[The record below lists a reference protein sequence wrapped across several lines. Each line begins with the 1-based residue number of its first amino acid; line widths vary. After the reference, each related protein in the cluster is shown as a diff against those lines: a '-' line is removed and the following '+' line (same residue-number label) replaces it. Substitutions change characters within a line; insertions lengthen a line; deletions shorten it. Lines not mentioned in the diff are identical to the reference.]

1 MKKTMTLGVLILGWV
16 FAAQAEGG
24 KIKGYMFGDY
34 YYVLAADEADA
45 KQPHKRNAFQF
56 RRLYFTYQKDI
67 AADFAIRFRL
77 EAKDAGFAQGAKMEP
92 FVKHGYLQWKKGLGD
107 ADVYLGLS
115 GTPTWAVAEKV
126 WGYRSIA
133 KTVLD
138 WNKIGSSADLGA
150 ALKGAAGQL
159 SYHLMVGNGPG
170 QKPEDDH
177 GKKFYGSLS
186 FKAVD
191 RLVLEGY
198 ADFNAR
204 PAGRNERT
212 FKGFVGWQGA
222 KGKVGLEAFSRTN
235 EQAGAG
241 GEDQVIDGVSAF
253 GSLPLSAAFKGF
265 GRVDAVSYDAEDT
278 TDLLF
283 IAGLDYSPATDV
295 HLMPNVLIE
304 SPDGRG
310 CQCPRTADLFLQI
323 LALL

>member
-1 MKKTMTLGVLILGWV
+1 MKKMVTLGVLILGWV
-16 FAAQAEGG
+16 FAAQAAEG
-24 KIKGYMFGDY
+24 KLKGYMFGDY
-34 YYVLAADEADA
+34 YYVLAADEADV
-45 KQPHKRNAFQF
+45 KQPHKRNAFRF
-56 RRLYFTYQKDI
+56 RRVYFTYQKDI
-67 AADFAIRFRL
+67 ATDFAVRFRL

-92 FVKHGYLQWKKGLGD
+92 FVKHGYFQWKQGLGD
-107 ADVYLGLS
+107 ADIYLGLS

-150 ALKGAAGQL
+150 ALKGTAGQL
-159 SYHLMVGNGPG
+159 NYHLMVGNGPG

-186 FKAVD
+186 FKAAD

-222 KGKVGLEAFSRTN
+222 KGKVGLEVFSRTN

-241 GEDQVIDGVSAF
+241 GEDQVITGVSAF
-253 GSLPLSAAFKGF
+253 GSLPLSTALKGF
-265 GRVDAVSYDAEDT
+265 GRVDAVSHDAED
-278 TDLLF
+278 DRDWLF
-283 IAGLDYSPATDV
+283 IAGLDYSPAKAV

-304 SPDGRG
+304 SPVDEDANVQGRL
-310 CQCPRTADLFLQI
+310 TFFYKF
-323 LALL
+323 

>member
-16 FAAQAEGG
+16 FAARAEGG
-24 KIKGYMFGDY
+24 TIKGVMFGEY
-34 YYVLAADEADA
+34 YYILAADETDA
-45 KQPHKRNAFQF
+45 KQPRKRNAFRF

-67 AADFAIRFRL
+67 ATDFAIRFRL

-177 GKKFYGSLS
+177 GKKVYGSLS
-186 FKAVD
+186 FKAAE

-222 KGKVGLEAFSRTN
+222 KGKVGLEVFSRTN
-235 EQAGAG
+235 ELAGDN
-241 GEDQVIDGVSAF
+241 GEDQVIDGISAF
-253 GSLPLSAAFKGF
+253 GSLPLSAALKGF
-265 GRVDAVSYDAEDT
+265 GRVDAVSHDAEDDR
-278 TDLLF
+278 DLLF
-283 IAGLDYSPATDV
+283 IAGFDYAAAKAV
-295 HLMPNVLIE
+295 HLMPNVIVE
-304 SPDGRG
+304 SSTGRDANVQG
-310 CQCPRTADLFLQI
+310 RLTFFCKF
-323 LALL
+323 

>member
-1 MKKTMTLGVLILGWV
+1 MKKMMTLGVLILGWV
-16 FAAQAEGG
+16 FAARAEGG
-24 KIKGYMFGDY
+24 TIKGVMFVEY
-34 YYVLAADEADA
+34 YYILAADEADT
-45 KQPHKRNAFQF
+45 KQPLKRNAFQF
-56 RRLYFTYQKDI
+56 RRMYFTYQKDV
-67 AADFAIRFRL
+67 ATDFAIRFRL
-77 EAKDAGFAQGAKMEP
+77 EAKDAGFAQGSKMEP

-107 ADVYLGLS
+107 ADIYLGLS

-126 WGYRSIA
+126 WGYRSVA

-170 QKPEDDH
+170 QKSEDDH

-186 FKAVD
+186 FKAAD
-191 RLVLEGY
+191 RLILEGY

-222 KGKVGLEAFSRTN
+222 KSKVGLEVFSRTN
-235 EQAGAG
+235 ELAGAG
-241 GEDQVIDGVSAF
+241 GEDQVLTGVSAF
-253 GSLPLSAAFKGF
+253 GSLPLGAAFKGF
-265 GRVDAVSYDAEDT
+265 GRFDAISHDAEDT

-283 IAGLDYSPATDV
+283 ITGLDYSAAKAV
-295 HLMPNVLIE
+295 HLMPNVIVE
-304 SPDGRG
+304 SSSDRDANVQGRLTFF
-310 CQCPRTADLFLQI
+310 CKF
-323 LALL
+323 

>member
-24 KIKGYMFGDY
+24 KIKGVMFGEY
-34 YYVLAADEADA
+34 YYVLAADGTDA
-45 KQPHKRNAFQF
+45 KQPRKRNAFRF

-67 AADFAIRFRL
+67 ATDFAIRFRL

-107 ADVYLGLS
+107 ADIYLGLS
-115 GTPTWAVAEKV
+115 GTPIWAVAEKV

-159 SYHLMVGNGPG
+159 RYHLMVGNGPG

-186 FKAVD
+186 FKTAD
-191 RLVLEGY
+191 RLILEGY
-198 ADFNAR
+198 ADFNAK

-222 KGKVGLEAFSRTN
+222 KGAAGVEVFSRTH
-235 EQAGAG
+235 ERAGAG
-241 GEDQVIDGVSAF
+241 GEDQVITGISTF

-265 GRVDAVSYDAEDT
+265 GRFDAVSHDAEDDR
-278 TDLLF
+278 DLLF
-283 IAGLDYSPATDV
+283 IAGLDYAAAKAV
-295 HLMPNVLIE
+295 HLMPNVIVE
-304 SPDGRG
+304 SSTGRDANVQG
-310 CQCPRTADLFLQI
+310 RLTFFCKF
-323 LALL
+323 

>member
-1 MKKTMTLGVLILGWV
+1 MKKMMTLGVLILGWV
-16 FAAQAEGG
+16 FAARAEGG
-24 KIKGYMFGDY
+24 TIKGVMFGEY
-34 YYVLAADEADA
+34 YYILAADEADT
-45 KQPHKRNAFQF
+45 KQPLKRNAFQF
-56 RRLYFTYQKDI
+56 RRMYFTYQKDI
-67 AADFAIRFRL
+67 ATDFAIRFRL
-77 EAKDAGFAQGAKMEP
+77 EAKDAGFAQGSKMEP

-107 ADVYLGLS
+107 ADIYLGLS

-126 WGYRSIA
+126 WGYRSVA

-170 QKPEDDH
+170 QKSEDDH

-186 FKAVD
+186 FKAAD
-191 RLVLEGY
+191 RLILEGY

-222 KGKVGLEAFSRTN
+222 KSKVGLEAFSRTN

-241 GEDQVIDGVSAF
+241 GEDQVLTGVSAF
-253 GSLPLSAAFKGF
+253 GSLPLGAAFKGF
-265 GRVDAVSYDAEDT
+265 GRFDAISHDAEDT

-283 IAGLDYSPATDV
+283 ITGLDYSAAKAV
-295 HLMPNVLIE
+295 HLMPNVIVE
-304 SPDGRG
+304 SSSDRDANVQGRLTFF
-310 CQCPRTADLFLQI
+310 CKF
-323 LALL
+323 

>member
-16 FAAQAEGG
+16 FAARAEGG
-24 KIKGYMFGDY
+24 TIKGVMFGEY
-34 YYVLAADEADA
+34 YYILAADETDA
-45 KQPHKRNAFQF
+45 KQPRKRNAFRF

-67 AADFAIRFRL
+67 ATDFAIRFRL

-107 ADVYLGLS
+107 ADIYLGLS

-159 SYHLMVGNGPG
+159 NYHLMVGNGPG

-186 FKAVD
+186 FKAAD
-191 RLVLEGY
+191 RLILEGY
-198 ADFNAR
+198 ADFNAK

-241 GEDQVIDGVSAF
+241 GEDQVITGVSAF
-253 GSLPLSAAFKGF
+253 GSLPLSAALKGF
-265 GRVDAVSYDAEDT
+265 GRFDAVSHDAEDDR
-278 TDLLF
+278 DLLF
-283 IAGLDYSPATDV
+283 IAGLDYAAAKAV
-295 HLMPNVLIE
+295 HLMPNVIVE
-304 SPDGRG
+304 SSTGRDANVQG
-310 CQCPRTADLFLQI
+310 RLTFFCKF
-323 LALL
+323 

>member
-1 MKKTMTLGVLILGWV
+1 MKKTMASVVLMLGWV
-16 FAAQAEGG
+16 FAAQAQEG

-34 YYVLAADEADA
+34 YYVLAADETDT
-45 KQPHKRNAFQF
+45 KRPPKRNAFQF
-56 RRLYFTYQKDI
+56 RRLYLTYQSDI
-67 AADFAIRFRL
+67 ATDFAIRLRL
-77 EAKDAGFAQGAKMEP
+77 EAKDAGFAQGSKMEP
-92 FVKHGYLQWKKGLGD
+92 FVKHGYLQWKEGIGD
-107 ADVYLGLS
+107 ADIYLGLS

-126 WGYRSIA
+126 WGYRSVA

-150 ALKGAAGQL
+150 ALKGAAGRL
-159 SYHLMVGNGPG
+159 RYHLMVGNGTG
-170 QKPEDDH
+170 QGPEEDH

-186 FKAVD
+186 FKAAD

-222 KGKVGLEAFSRTN
+222 KGAAGVEVFSRTH
-235 EQAGAG
+235 ERAGDSD
-241 GEDQVIDGVSAF
+241 EDHVITGVSAF

-265 GRVDAVSYDAEDT
+265 GRVDAVARDAEDT
-278 TDLLF
+278 TNWLF
-283 IAGLDYSPATDV
+283 IAGLDYSAAATV

-304 SPDGRG
+304 SPDGRDANVQG
-310 CQCPRTADLFLQI
+310 RLTFFYKF
-323 LALL
+323 

>member
-16 FAAQAEGG
+16 FAARAEGG
-24 KIKGYMFGDY
+24 AIKGVMFGEY
-34 YYVLAADEADA
+34 YYILAADETDA
-45 KQPHKRNAFQF
+45 KQPRKRNAFRF

-67 AADFAIRFRL
+67 ATDFAIRFRL
-77 EAKDAGFAQGAKMEP
+77 EAKDAGFAQGSKMEP
-92 FVKHGYLQWKKGLGD
+92 FVKHGYLQWKEGIGD
-107 ADVYLGLS
+107 ADIYLGLS

-186 FKAVD
+186 FKAAE

-222 KGKVGLEAFSRTN
+222 KGKVGLEVFSRTN
-235 EQAGAG
+235 ELAGDN

-253 GSLPLSAAFKGF
+253 GSLPLSAALKGF
-265 GRVDAVSYDAEDT
+265 GRVDAVGYDAEDDR
-278 TDLLF
+278 DLLF
-283 IAGLDYSPATDV
+283 IAGLDYAAAKAV
-295 HLMPNVLIE
+295 HLMPNVIVE
-304 SPDGRG
+304 SSTSRDANVQGRLTFF
-310 CQCPRTADLFLQI
+310 CKF
-323 LALL
+323 

>member
-1 MKKTMTLGVLILGWV
+1 MKRTVTFAFLILGWV

-24 KIKGYMFGDY
+24 KIKGVMFGDY

-45 KQPHKRNAFQF
+45 KQPSKRNAFRF
-56 RRLYFTYQKDI
+56 RRLYFTYQKDV
-67 AADFAIRFRL
+67 ATDFAIRFRL

-159 SYHLMVGNGPG
+159 NYHLMVGNGTG

-186 FKAVD
+186 FKAAD
-191 RLVLEGY
+191 RLILEGY
-198 ADFNAR
+198 ADFNAK
-204 PAGRNERT
+204 PTDRNERT

-222 KGKVGLEAFSRTN
+222 KGKVGLEVFSRTN

-241 GEDQVIDGVSAF
+241 GEDQILTGISAF
-253 GSLPLSAAFKGF
+253 GSLPLSAAIKSF
-265 GRVDAVSYDAEDT
+265 GRFDAVSHDADDT

-283 IAGLDYSPATDV
+283 IAGLDYSAATNV
-295 HLMPNVLIE
+295 HLMPNVIVE
-304 SPDGRG
+304 SPADRDANVQGRLTFF
-310 CQCPRTADLFLQI
+310 CKF
-323 LALL
+323 

>member
-16 FAAQAEGG
+16 FAARAEGG
-24 KIKGYMFGDY
+24 TIKGVMFGEY
-34 YYVLAADEADA
+34 YYILAADETDA
-45 KQPHKRNAFQF
+45 KQPRKRNAFQF

-186 FKAVD
+186 FKAAD
-191 RLVLEGY
+191 RLILEGY
-198 ADFNAR
+198 ADFNAK

-241 GEDQVIDGVSAF
+241 GEDQVITGVSAF

-265 GRVDAVSYDAEDT
+265 GRVDAVSYDAEDDR
-278 TDLLF
+278 DLLF
-283 IAGLDYSPATDV
+283 IAGLDYAAAKAV
-295 HLMPNVLIE
+295 HLMPNVIVE
-304 SPDGRG
+304 SSTGRDANVQG
-310 CQCPRTADLFLQI
+310 RLTFFCKF
-323 LALL
+323 

>member
-1 MKKTMTLGVLILGWV
+1 MKKMMTLGVLILGWV
-16 FAAQAEGG
+16 FAARAEGG
-24 KIKGYMFGDY
+24 TIKGVMFGEY
-34 YYVLAADEADA
+34 YYILAADEADT
-45 KQPHKRNAFQF
+45 KQPLKRNAFQF
-56 RRLYFTYQKDI
+56 RRMYFTYQKDI
-67 AADFAIRFRL
+67 ATDFAIRFRL
-77 EAKDAGFAQGAKMEP
+77 EAKDAGFAQGSKMEP

-107 ADVYLGLS
+107 ADIYLGLS

-126 WGYRSIA
+126 WGYRSVA

-170 QKPEDDH
+170 QKSEDDH

-186 FKAVD
+186 FKAAD
-191 RLVLEGY
+191 RLILEGY

-222 KGKVGLEAFSRTN
+222 KSKVGLEAFSRTN

-241 GEDQVIDGVSAF
+241 GEDQVLTGISAF
-253 GSLPLSAAFKGF
+253 GSLPLGAAFKGF
-265 GRVDAVSYDAEDT
+265 GRFDAISHDAEDT

-283 IAGLDYSPATDV
+283 ITGLDYSAAKAV
-295 HLMPNVLIE
+295 HLMPNVIVE
-304 SPDGRG
+304 SSSDRDANVQGRLTFF
-310 CQCPRTADLFLQI
+310 CKF
-323 LALL
+323 

>member
-1 MKKTMTLGVLILGWV
+1 MKKKMTFVTLMLGWV
-16 FAAQAEGG
+16 FAAQAQEVA
-24 KIKGYMFGDY
+24 IKGLMFGDY

-45 KQPHKRNAFQF
+45 RQPRKRNAFQF
-56 RRLYFTYQKDI
+56 RRMYLTCQRDV
-67 AADFAIRFRL
+67 ATDFAIRFRL

-92 FVKHGYLQWKKGLGD
+92 FVKHGYVQWKEGIGD
-107 ADVYLGLS
+107 ADIYLGLS

-133 KTVLD
+133 KTALD

-159 SYHLMVGNGPG
+159 NYHLMIGNGPG

-186 FKAVD
+186 FKAAD
-191 RLVLEGY
+191 RLILEGY
-198 ADFNAR
+198 ADFNAKL
-204 PAGRNERT
+204 AGRNERT

-222 KGKVGLEAFSRTN
+222 KGRAGLEVFSRTN

-241 GEDQVIDGVSAF
+241 GEDQVVAGVSAF
-253 GSLPLSAAFKGF
+253 GSLPLNAAFKGF
-265 GRVDAVSYDAEDT
+265 GRFDAVTHDAAD
-278 TDLLF
+278 DRDWLF
-283 IAGLDYSPATDV
+283 IAGLDYAAATDV

-304 SPDGRG
+304 SPAGRDANVQG
-310 CQCPRTADLFLQI
+310 RLTFYYKF
-323 LALL
+323 

>member
-16 FAAQAEGG
+16 FAARAEGG
-24 KIKGYMFGDY
+24 TIKGVMFGEY
-34 YYVLAADEADA
+34 YYILAADETDA
-45 KQPHKRNAFQF
+45 KQPRKRNAFRF

-67 AADFAIRFRL
+67 ATDFAIRFRL

-92 FVKHGYLQWKKGLGD
+92 FVKHGYLQWKEGIGD
-107 ADVYLGLS
+107 ADIYLGLS

-150 ALKGAAGQL
+150 ALKGTAGQL
-159 SYHLMVGNGPG
+159 NYHLMVGNGPG

-186 FKAVD
+186 FKAAD
-191 RLVLEGY
+191 RLILEGY

-212 FKGFVGWQGA
+212 FKGFVGWQGV
-222 KGKVGLEAFSRTN
+222 KGKVGLEVFSRTN
-235 EQAGAG
+235 EQAGDN
-241 GEDQVIDGVSAF
+241 GEDQVIDGISAF
-253 GSLPLSAAFKGF
+253 GSLPLSAALKGF
-265 GRVDAVSYDAEDT
+265 GRVDAVSHDAEDDR
-278 TDLLF
+278 DLLF
-283 IAGLDYSPATDV
+283 IAGLDYAAAKAV
-295 HLMPNVLIE
+295 HLMPNVIVE
-304 SPDGRG
+304 SSTGRDANVQG
-310 CQCPRTADLFLQI
+310 RLTFFCKF
-323 LALL
+323 

>member
-16 FAAQAEGG
+16 FAARAEGG
-24 KIKGYMFGDY
+24 TIKGVMFGEY
-34 YYVLAADEADA
+34 YYILAADETDA
-45 KQPHKRNAFQF
+45 KQPRKRNAFRF

-67 AADFAIRFRL
+67 ATDFAIRFRL

-107 ADVYLGLS
+107 ADIYLGLS

-186 FKAVD
+186 FKATD
-191 RLVLEGY
+191 RLILEGY
-198 ADFNAR
+198 ADFNAK

-222 KGKVGLEAFSRTN
+222 KGKVGLEVFSRTN
-235 EQAGAG
+235 EQVGAG
-241 GEDQVIDGVSAF
+241 GEDQVITGVSAF
-253 GSLPLSAAFKGF
+253 GSLPLSAALKGF
-265 GRVDAVSYDAEDT
+265 GRVDAVSHDAEDDR
-278 TDLLF
+278 DLLF
-283 IAGLDYSPATDV
+283 IAGLDYAAAKAV
-295 HLMPNVLIE
+295 HLMPNVIVE
-304 SPDGRG
+304 SSTGRDANVQG
-310 CQCPRTADLFLQI
+310 RLTFFCKF
-323 LALL
+323 

>member
-1 MKKTMTLGVLILGWV
+1 MQKTMMLGVLILGWV
-16 FAAQAEGG
+16 FAARAEGG
-24 KIKGYMFGDY
+24 TIKGVMFGEY
-34 YYVLAADEADA
+34 YYILAADETDA
-45 KQPHKRNAFQF
+45 KQPRQRNAFRF

-67 AADFAIRFRL
+67 ATDFAIRFRL

-107 ADVYLGLS
+107 ADIYLGLS

-159 SYHLMVGNGPG
+159 NYHLMIGNGPG

-186 FKAVD
+186 FKAAE

-222 KGKVGLEAFSRTN
+222 KGKVGLEVFSRTN

-241 GEDQVIDGVSAF
+241 GEDQVITGVSAF
-253 GSLPLSAAFKGF
+253 GSLPLSAALKGF
-265 GRVDAVSYDAEDT
+265 GRVDAVSHDAED
-278 TDLLF
+278 DRDWLF
-283 IAGLDYSPATDV
+283 IAGLDYAAAKAV
-295 HLMPNVLIE
+295 HLMPNVIVE
-304 SPDGRG
+304 SSTGRDANVQG
-310 CQCPRTADLFLQI
+310 RLTFFCKF
-323 LALL
+323 

>member
-24 KIKGYMFGDY
+24 TIKGVMFGEY
-34 YYVLAADEADA
+34 YYILAADETDA
-45 KQPHKRNAFQF
+45 KQPRKRNAFRF

-67 AADFAIRFRL
+67 ATDFAIRFRL

-107 ADVYLGLS
+107 ADIYLGLS

-186 FKAVD
+186 FKAAD
-191 RLVLEGY
+191 RLILEGY
-198 ADFNAR
+198 ADFNAK

-241 GEDQVIDGVSAF
+241 GEDQVITGVSAF

-265 GRVDAVSYDAEDT
+265 GRFDAVSHDAEDDR
-278 TDLLF
+278 DLLF
-283 IAGLDYSPATDV
+283 IAGLDYAAAKAV
-295 HLMPNVLIE
+295 HLMPNVIVE
-304 SPDGRG
+304 SSTGRDANVQG
-310 CQCPRTADLFLQI
+310 RLTFFCKF
-323 LALL
+323 

>member
-1 MKKTMTLGVLILGWV
+1 MQKTMMLGVLILGWV
-16 FAAQAEGG
+16 FAARAEGG
-24 KIKGYMFGDY
+24 TIKGVMFGEY
-34 YYVLAADEADA
+34 YYILAADETDA
-45 KQPHKRNAFQF
+45 KQPRQRNAFRF

-67 AADFAIRFRL
+67 ATDFAIRFRL

-159 SYHLMVGNGPG
+159 NYHLMVGNGPG

-222 KGKVGLEAFSRTN
+222 KGKVGLEVFSRTN
-235 EQAGAG
+235 ELAGDN

-253 GSLPLSAAFKGF
+253 GSLPLSAALKGF
-265 GRVDAVSYDAEDT
+265 GRVDAVSYDVED
-278 TDLLF
+278 DRDWLF
-283 IAGLDYSPATDV
+283 IAGLDYAAAKAV
-295 HLMPNVLIE
+295 HLMPNVIVE
-304 SPDGRG
+304 SSTGRDANIQG
-310 CQCPRTADLFLQI
+310 RLTFFCKF
-323 LALL
+323 

>member
-16 FAAQAEGG
+16 FAARAEGG
-24 KIKGYMFGDY
+24 TIKGVMFGEY
-34 YYVLAADEADA
+34 YYVLAADEAA
-45 KQPHKRNAFQF
+45 KQPRKRNAFQF
-56 RRLYFTYQKDI
+56 RRLYFTYQKDV
-67 AADFAIRFRL
+67 ATDFAIRFRL

-92 FVKHGYLQWKKGLGD
+92 FVKHGYLQWKEGLGD
-107 ADVYLGLS
+107 ADIYLGLS

-186 FKAVD
+186 FKAAD
-191 RLVLEGY
+191 RLILEGY
-198 ADFNAR
+198 ADFNAK

-212 FKGFVGWQGA
+212 FKGFVGWQGV

-235 EQAGAG
+235 EQAGAS

-253 GSLPLSAAFKGF
+253 GSVPLSAALKGF
-265 GRVDAVSYDAEDT
+265 GRVDAISYDAEDT
-278 TDLLF
+278 TDLLC
-283 IAGLDYSPATDV
+283 IAGLDYAAAKAV

-304 SPDGRG
+304 SSTGREANVQG
-310 CQCPRTADLFLQI
+310 RLTFFCKF
-323 LALL
+323 